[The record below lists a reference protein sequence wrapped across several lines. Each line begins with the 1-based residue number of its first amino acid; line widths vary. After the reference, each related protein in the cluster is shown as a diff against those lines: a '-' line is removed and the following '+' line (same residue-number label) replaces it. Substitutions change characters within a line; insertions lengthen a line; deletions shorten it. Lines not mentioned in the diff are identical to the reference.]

1 MDKSALIGKSI
12 SHYTLHEL
20 IAEGGMGF
28 VYRGRDVL
36 NDREVAV
43 KVLPVDVTT
52 DPKLRIRF
60 VREAQTASS
69 LNHPAIVSV
78 FDHISDT
85 GADYLF
91 MEYLHGKTLDELIGP
106 QGMPLATALR
116 LGVEIAS
123 ALQAAHQVKIVH
135 RDIKPGNVFVT
146 DEGHAKVLDFGA
158 AKLLEGAAIVSAQN
172 AHLTATGAFLGTP
185 LYASPEQITGEDVD
199 WRADTFS
206 FGILLNEMVTGKRPY
221 AGATRFAA
229 LNQVLN
235 GQPVPCRQTHP
246 HLPEKLERL
255 ILSMVSRDREA
266 RPRSMNEVAT
276 KLARLISEIR

>member
-1 MDKSALIGKSI
+1 MDKRALIGKTI

-28 VYRGRDVL
+28 VYKGRDAL
-36 NDREVAV
+36 HGRDVAV
-43 KVLPVDVTT
+43 KVLPVSITT
-52 DPKLRIRF
+52 DPKLRMRF
-60 VREAQTASS
+60 VREAQAASS
-69 LNHPAIVSV
+69 LNHPAIVTV
-78 FDHISDT
+78 FDHISET
-85 GADYLF
+85 NADYLV
-91 MEYLHGKTLDELIGP
+91 MEYLHGKTLDELIAP
-106 QGMPLATALR
+106 NGMPLALALR
-116 LGVEIAS
+116 LGIEIAS

-135 RDIKPGNVFVT
+135 RDVKPGNVFVT
-146 DEGHAKVLDFGA
+146 KNGHAKMLDFGA

-185 LYASPEQITGEDVD
+185 LYAAPEQISGDDVD

-206 FGILLNEMVTGKRPY
+206 FGVLLNEMVTGKRPFS
-221 AGATRFAA
+221 GATRFAA

-235 GQPVPCRQTHP
+235 GQPVPCRASHP

-276 KLARLISEIR
+276 KLARLVAELE